1 MGIIGERIS
10 CEYDES
16 SAKLHAGDLQ
26 RSDVKPIVD
35 NESDDSDSGIFRV
48 KRPSSLKAERRNMNA
63 MSSKH
68 SEQQVCEISKVD
80 LISPSCISTG
90 YSVTMYL
97 SCNSLPTISN
107 ILYLA

>member
-10 CEYDES
+10 CESSLSPALYDES

-90 YSVTMYL
+90 YSVTMF
-97 SCNSLPTISN
+97 N